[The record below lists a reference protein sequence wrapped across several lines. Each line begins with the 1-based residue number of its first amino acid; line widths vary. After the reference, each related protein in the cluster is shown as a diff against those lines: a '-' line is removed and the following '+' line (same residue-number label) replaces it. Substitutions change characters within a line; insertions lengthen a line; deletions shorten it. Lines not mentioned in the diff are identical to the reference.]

1 MWPVRSIIFS
11 TLSIS
16 QAAQFSEEKT
26 VEHTT
31 CVLIFS
37 LVSIIYH
44 SKKKLSEILHLQMSS
59 CKALFICVRFK
70 KTRTFSTDVRK
81 KRHTKFH
88 GNPSRGSRVVSCGRT
103 DRQTDWLAG
112 WLAGRHTVMTKL
124 LVSFRN
130 FTSAPN
136 ARKNV
141 TEGRQFL
148 LVLKLAVPT
157 VNTELYR
164 INRQYN

>member
-1 MWPVRSIIFS
+1 M
-11 TLSIS
+11 L
-16 QAAQFSEEKT
+16 EKSDT
-26 VEHTT
+26 PN
-31 CVLIFS
+31 FM
-37 LVSIIYH
+37 
-44 SKKKLSEILHLQMSS
+44 EILPEGA
-59 CKALFICVRFK
+59 ALFLV
-70 KTRTFSTDVRK
+70 
-81 KRHTKFH
+81 
-88 GNPSRGSRVVSCGRT
+88 GRQT
-103 DRQTDWLAG
+103 DRQTDRQND

-124 LVSFRN
+124 LVAFRN

-164 INRQYN
+164 IKRQYN